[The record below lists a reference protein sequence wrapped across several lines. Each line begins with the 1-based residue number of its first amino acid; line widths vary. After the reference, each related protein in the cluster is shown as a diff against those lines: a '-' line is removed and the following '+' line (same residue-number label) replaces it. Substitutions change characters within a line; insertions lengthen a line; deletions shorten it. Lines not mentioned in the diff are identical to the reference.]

1 MNIEE
6 LYQEVILDHSKRP
19 RNFGA
24 LPGATATVKGDNPS
38 CGDEVELAV
47 KVTPEAIEAL
57 KFTGHGCAICMAS
70 ASLMTLKMRGKSH
83 REARATIEA
92 FRDMLTAPEP
102 GSRRITLATC
112 WCSARCVGFLSASSA
127 RRSLGGPSSRPFP
140 LHPGAPSRPR
150 SRNRSRHRL
159 YAIFFPQG
167 PLARLPDARSAR
179 ETANNS
185 RSSDRSHGRISRF
198 SVRRRVLRKCRA

>member
-38 CGDEVELAV
+38 CGDEVELVV

-102 GSRRITLATC
+102 GEPPDYFGDLLVFSAVRRFPQRVKCATLA
-112 WCSARCVGFLSASSA
+112 WRALEQALSAS
-127 RRSLGGPSSRPFP
+127 
-140 LHPGAPSRPR
+140 PG
-150 SRNRSRHRL
+150 
-159 YAIFFPQG
+159 
-167 PLARLPDARSAR
+167 
-179 ETANNS
+179 
-185 RSSDRSHGRISRF
+185 
-198 SVRRRVLRKCRA
+198 RAVTTEEPES